1 MSEGL
6 NRIPML
12 LSVVFGLIL
21 SVVPLPHWLNIA
33 RPDFLVIVVLYWSIM
48 VPRAG
53 GLMLAFFA
61 GLLLDAFKGVVLG
74 QHALALCLA
83 SYVAIKLH
91 LRVRIFPVLHQALT
105 VFWLLALYQFMYAMT
120 AAHKTLPLP
129 CYVQVTNLRNGRSV
143 VVRVN
148 DRGPFVANRLIDL
161 SYSAATRLDMD
172 VLCGA
177 SRDGFT
183 AFSKRPTRPEFLSLR
198 PVYLTV
204 VQRAARA
211 CRHRSRGP
219 RTARHSAYSRRSR
232 A

>member
-1 MSEGL
+1 VSEGL

-105 VFWLLALYQFMYAMT
+105 VFWLLALYQFMLFWIDGMSGHPITNYARWIPAFT
-120 AAHKTLPLP
+120 
-129 CYVQVTNLRNGRSV
+129 
-143 VVRVN
+143 
-148 DRGPFVANRLIDL
+148 
-161 SYSAATRLDMD
+161 
-172 VLCGA
+172 GA
-177 SRDGFT
+177 
-183 AFSKRPTRPEFLSLR
+183 LLW
-198 PVYLTV
+198 PVFAGLLGNAY
-204 VQRAARA
+204 QR
-211 CRHRSRGP
+211 
-219 RTARHSAYSRRSR
+219 T
-232 A
+232 

>member
-21 SVVPLPHWLNIA
+21 SVVPLPHWLNVA

-105 VFWLLALYQFMYAMT
+105 VFWLLALYQFMLFWIDGMSGHPITNYARWIPAFT
-120 AAHKTLPLP
+120 
-129 CYVQVTNLRNGRSV
+129 
-143 VVRVN
+143 
-148 DRGPFVANRLIDL
+148 
-161 SYSAATRLDMD
+161 
-172 VLCGA
+172 GA
-177 SRDGFT
+177 
-183 AFSKRPTRPEFLSLR
+183 LLW
-198 PVYLTV
+198 PVFAGLLGNAY
-204 VQRAARA
+204 QR
-211 CRHRSRGP
+211 
-219 RTARHSAYSRRSR
+219 T
-232 A
+232 

>member
-1 MSEGL
+1 MSSDL

-12 LSVVFGLIL
+12 VSVVFGLIL
-21 SVVPLPHWLNIA
+21 SVLPLPHWLNIA

-105 VFWLLALYQFMYAMT
+105 VFWLLALYQFMLFWIDGMSGHPLTNYARWIPAFT
-120 AAHKTLPLP
+120 
-129 CYVQVTNLRNGRSV
+129 
-143 VVRVN
+143 
-148 DRGPFVANRLIDL
+148 
-161 SYSAATRLDMD
+161 
-172 VLCGA
+172 GA
-177 SRDGFT
+177 
-183 AFSKRPTRPEFLSLR
+183 LLW
-198 PVYLTV
+198 PVFAGLLGNAY
-204 VQRAARA
+204 QR
-211 CRHRSRGP
+211 
-219 RTARHSAYSRRSR
+219 T
-232 A
+232 

>member
-1 MSEGL
+1 VSSDL

-12 LSVVFGLIL
+12 VSVVFGLIL
-21 SVVPLPHWLNIA
+21 SVLPLPHWLNIA

-105 VFWLLALYQFMYAMT
+105 VFWLLALYQFMLFWIDGMSGHPLTNYARWIPAFT
-120 AAHKTLPLP
+120 
-129 CYVQVTNLRNGRSV
+129 
-143 VVRVN
+143 
-148 DRGPFVANRLIDL
+148 
-161 SYSAATRLDMD
+161 
-172 VLCGA
+172 GA
-177 SRDGFT
+177 
-183 AFSKRPTRPEFLSLR
+183 LLW
-198 PVYLTV
+198 PVFAGLLGNAY
-204 VQRAARA
+204 QR
-211 CRHRSRGP
+211 
-219 RTARHSAYSRRSR
+219 T
-232 A
+232 